1 MTGEAVRQVVLDTAE
16 RLIREEIEK
25 IKAAHSE

>member
-1 MTGEAVRQVVLDTAE
+1 MTDDLVRRIVVDTAE

-25 IKAAHSE
+25 IKSSPE